1 MTKENDQ
8 NTFEFGPD
16 VEVNQAA
23 YIDPT
28 ARMFGKVSLAEGTSL
43 WPYAVIRAEM
53 HEVQVGRFSNFQDH
67 VAVHVG
73 ASNPTI
79 IGDYCSITHQAMV
92 HGATVGDNSMLG

>member
-1 MTKENDQ
+1 MSQENNQD
-8 NTFEFGPD
+8 TSSFGPD

-28 ARMFGKVSLAEGTSL
+28 ARIYGKVSLAEGSSL
-43 WPYAVIRAEM
+43 WPYAVIRAEI

-73 ASNPTI
+73 ASK
-79 IGDYCSITHQAMV
+79 GAMLV
-92 HGATVGDNSMLG
+92 RPQSGQVRISGSVIPQF

>member
-67 VAVHVG
+67 VG